1 MKRKV
6 VAIVLARINSTR
18 LPGKVLMDI
27 CGRPMLGHIIDR
39 LKKVRLIDEIIL
51 ATTSQKEDEVLLD
64 FAKEEEI
71 KSFAYEGDPEDVV
84 ARIREAGEKF
94 KADIMV
100 NVNGD
105 CPLIHPP
112 VIEQLIK
119 ALVEHDAEMST
130 VANLD
135 GKKVIHGGVN
145 VFTLKGWQKVDE
157 NSTELYQRQ
166 NTTACLLD
174 YPDLLKKVEVKDKPI
189 FYQINHRIWVDTPA
203 DLEFMREVY
212 KRLYKPG
219 KIVNLEDVIHLL
231 EKHPD
236 LMEINSHVRQKGLK
250 DKSRKV
256 VFRVDGDEK
265 VGMGHIVRCLALAT
279 ELQERYFCGVSFI
292 IKGEGGIAEMIREKG
307 FKVEVLPSRMSG
319 EDEAKRIV
327 DFSRDYGANRIILD
341 LKDEVSPEYIF
352 KLRKTN
358 IPVISMDNNG
368 EGAFFADVNIFPVA
382 HFIPDNR
389 WKKYR
394 GKLYYGPEYVI
405 LRREFRKD
413 YPPLDNKTPNILITM
428 GGSDRENLTRKILQ
442 ATLSIPDVR
451 ITVILGRFFTYYS
464 EIRQMAA
471 RKGNIDVYRD
481 VQNIAEFMLRADLA
495 ITYFGVTAYELAKM
509 GVPAIVIA
517 HSERDKINAE
527 RFSKYGTCISLG
539 YFKEVNEKKIYSA
552 TRRLLGD
559 KKLREK
565 MSENG
570 KKLLDGKGGER
581 VARIIVDSVRG
592 SGVSIFRRNKNFPI
606 NEFSCQWEIVT

>member
-1 MKRKV
+1 MNLDV
-6 VAIVLARINSTR
+6 I
-18 LPGKVLMDI
+18 I
-27 CGRPMLGHIIDR
+27 CG
-39 LKKVRLIDEIIL
+39 
-51 ATTSQKEDEVLLD
+51 A
-64 FAKEEEI
+64 F
-71 KSFAYEGDPEDVV
+71 
-84 ARIREAGEKF
+84 
-94 KADIMV
+94 
-100 NVNGD
+100 VNGK
-105 CPLIHPP
+105 PIG
-112 VIEQLIK
+112 LIK
-119 ALVEHDAEMST
+119 
-130 VANLD
+130 
-135 GKKVIHGGVN
+135 
-145 VFTLKGWQKVDE
+145 
-157 NSTELYQRQ
+157 
-166 NTTACLLD
+166 
-174 YPDLLKKVEVKDKPI
+174 DLLKALSNYSFNVHLVKE
-189 FYQINHRIWVDTPA
+189 R
-203 DLEFMREVY
+203 EF
-212 KRLYKPG
+212 
-219 KIVNLEDVIHLL
+219 
-231 EKHPD
+231 
-236 LMEINSHVRQKGLK
+236 
-250 DKSRKV
+250 
-256 VFRVDGDEK
+256 
-265 VGMGHIVRCLALAT
+265 
-279 ELQERYFCGVSFI
+279 
-292 IKGEGGIAEMIREKG
+292 REKTLNEGMKSIGKRDLLILGDDITLTDGWLQSLNKYKAKGDIIGFSMLYPNTKKIENTGYDIVQVDERITLIARNRGKDIRDIKEFNYTSCDAISGCAMFIKKEVLKELNRFSLDGQNRWGEFIFTQQAKKIG
-307 FKVEVLPSRMSG
+307 FKVIVLG
-319 EDEAKRIV
+319 H
-327 DFSRDYGANRIILD
+327 FLYH
-341 LKDEVSPEYIF
+341 
-352 KLRKTN
+352 
-358 IPVISMDNNG
+358 

-565 MSENG
+565 MSKNG
-570 KKLLDGKGGER
+570 KKLLDGKGSER
-581 VARIIVDSVRG
+581 VARIIVDIDKRL
-592 SGVSIFRRNKNFPI
+592 
-606 NEFSCQWEIVT
+606 Q